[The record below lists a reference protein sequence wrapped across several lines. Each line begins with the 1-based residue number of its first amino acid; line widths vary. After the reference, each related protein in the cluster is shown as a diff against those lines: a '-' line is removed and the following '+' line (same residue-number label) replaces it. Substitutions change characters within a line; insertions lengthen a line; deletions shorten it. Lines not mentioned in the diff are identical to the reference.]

1 MSLTILEQSDQDYFH
16 VIFAGIKGGGKYLTG
31 LRDYIGKKGF
41 VISSLSTRPGLKG
54 GESTLSTHYRNL
66 AQELVC
72 KAQGKKIRIYAHSL
86 GSLETLDLMKALADC
101 QDLPCKAL
109 EIIFISPPGV
119 GQKGFKGLGKVL
131 LRLGK
136 VVRNV
141 GLYDQHHLFPLET
154 AQDTVTAEQRK
165 LLLEVLLPG
174 VIPDVVQQQRLIKEL
189 EIIDFELSFLMTHPE
204 LKAEFEKWYLGK
216 RHLIIRGLLEKI
228 FAGDHIN
235 EADHRDSLNLYRE
248 NAVDIASGFCYLRV
262 AVMFAFKSFKTLFQG
277 MDSKIIEA
285 TEQCQK
291 KVVAV
296 TLGVAILGRDDLVEA
311 CDYNMLDKLALA
323 KNFSIRKLFF
333 NDVEHAS
340 VAHRW
345 AVIDALEAINLGA
358 S

>member
-1 MSLTILEQSDQDYFH
+1 MTLSMLEQNDQDYFH
-16 VIFAGIKGGGKYLTG
+16 VIFAGLKGGGKYLTG

-41 VISSLSTRPGLKG
+41 VISSLSTRPGLKW
-54 GESTLSTHYRNL
+54 GEFKLSTHYRNL
-66 AQELVC
+66 AQELVN

-101 QDLPCKAL
+101 QDLPHKAL

-119 GQKGFKGLGKVL
+119 GQKGFKGLGHVL

-136 VVRNV
+136 VVQNV
-141 GLYDQHHLFPLET
+141 GLYDQHHLFPLHK
-154 AQDTVTAEQRK
+154 AQDSVTAEQRK

-174 VIPDVVQQQRLIKEL
+174 VIPDLLQQQRLIREL
-189 EIIDFELSFLMTHPE
+189 EIIDSALSFLQTHPT
-204 LKAEFEKWYLGK
+204 LKAEFENWYLGK

-228 FAGDHIN
+228 FAGDHIT
-235 EADHRDSLNLYRE
+235 EADHQEWLALYRE
-248 NAVDIASGFCYLRV
+248 NSVDIASGFGYLRV
-262 AVMFAFKSFKTLFQG
+262 AVIFAFKCFKTLFQG
-277 MDSKIIEA
+277 MDSKIMEA

-296 TLGVAILGRDDLVEA
+296 KLGVAILGRDELVEA
-311 CDYNMLDKLALA
+311 RDLLKLDKLALA

-345 AVIDALEAINLGA
+345 SVIDALEAVNLGV
-358 S
+358 